1 MDADKDAD
9 DDRTMPPIPNSKI
22 PANWNDFWD
31 WLGIYHSHGEH
42 GVIYQAQGFTEYL
55 IKVVNC
61 DITDDDGMNDKI
73 TDFFMETSTMSISGL
88 PKIISIIRCESVE
101 GVNNQLRVKAEEGGA
116 SWMDIGSQVLDLENG
131 DELGIW
137 MMERVPYIGLTHPRL
152 TRQEMIRRVARAAT
166 EITMRTQVIL
176 KDLRPPNYGF
186 RNDGSAVI
194 FDPHVFDSPLDF
206 TTIYSDRDYQIAE
219 TSRYMNYWKTIK
231 NNAKV

>member
-1 MDADKDAD
+1 MDAD
-9 DDRTMPPIPNSKI
+9 DDRTMPPIPDSEI
-22 PANWNDFWD
+22 PVNWGDFWD
-31 WLGIYHSHGEH
+31 WLGVYYSHGEH
-42 GVIYQAQGFTEYL
+42 GVIYQTQGYPDYL

-73 TDFFMETSTMSISGL
+73 TEFFMDNADKGISGIPKIMSIV
-88 PKIISIIRCESVE
+88 RCESE
-101 GVNNQLRVKAEEGGA
+101 DGINNQLRVKAEEGGA
-116 SWMDIGSQVLDLENG
+116 SWMEIGSQVLDLEVG

-137 MMERVPYIGLTHPRL
+137 MMEQVPYIGLTHPRL

-166 EITMRTQVIL
+166 EITVRTQVIL

-206 TTIYSDRDYQIAE
+206 TTIYSDEDYQRAE
-219 TSRYMNYWKTIK
+219 TSRYMNYWRTIK
-231 NNAKV
+231 RNAKV